1 MVTSI
6 FRPDIILL
14 FFYSRILGDG
24 LAITYFFK
32 KDADVNENWSN
43 IHDQAMVDLKKQL
56 ITAQVV
62 VCDDGT
68 SQLELQT
75 DTSVK
80 GIGVVLILNKNGE
93 STPITKELGWC

>member
-1 MVTSI
+1 
-6 FRPDIILL
+6 
-14 FFYSRILGDG
+14 
-24 LAITYFFK
+24 
-32 KDADVNENWSN
+32 
-43 IHDQAMVDLKKQL
+43 MVDLKKQL